1 MSEPEFAVALAYPR
15 QRDEH
20 GHVVAEVVEYDAEL
34 VGADPRRITAR
45 FAGSGEFLE
54 GVVDRGVPMAIA
66 YMALAQLDVVEV
78 GFAGWVH
85 PL

>member
-1 MSEPEFAVALAYPR
+1 MGAPEFAVALAYPR

-20 GHVVAEVVEYDAEL
+20 GHVVAEVIEYDAEH
-34 VGADPRRITAR
+34 VGHDPRHIEVR
-45 FAGSGEFLE
+45 FEGSKTFTP